1 MSDSFGSPA
10 ERRSIGTLARGLS
23 PMKILRVPKVE
34 DSERSLVQLSRQL
47 AGRRP
52 VLFHGTRYSAS
63 IVRSGMLLFA
73 TGGDPVISFS
83 RSPEVAAYWADMPRD
98 DDEGRGA
105 VFVFD
110 RRSLAA
116 RYRIEP
122 FRWGGADDEMEERV
136 WLTNIAIAPHLIGF
150 VETASPPMTNQR
162 SIAHDV
168 ERCSEHPGL
177 GVRTLPWKEWEAWS
191 RAYRER
197 VLASMS
203 PETLDI
209 IRSARAT
216 LPKADSSPGVMGTP
230 EG

>member
-1 MSDSFGSPA
+1 MD
-10 ERRSIGTLARGLS
+10 LAAS
-23 PMKILRVPKVE
+23 LRQ
-34 DSERSLVQLSRQL
+34 RQRLVQLSRQL

-52 VLFHGTRYSAS
+52 VLFHGTRSPAS

-73 TGGDPVISFS
+73 TSGDPVISFS
-83 RSPEVAAYWADMPRD
+83 RSPEVAAYWADVPRD

-116 RYRIEP
+116 RYRIKP
-122 FRWGGADDEMEERV
+122 FHDRIWDKPPYRNDEMEERV

-150 VETASPPMTNQR
+150 VETASPEMTNQR
-162 SIAHDV
+162 SIAHDL
-168 ERCSEHPGL
+168 ERCSKHPGL
-177 GVRTLPWKEWEAWS
+177 GVRSLPWQDWEAWS

-209 IRSARAT
+209 IGLTPAT
-216 LPKADSSPGVMGTP
+216 LPDSSPA
-230 EG
+230 